1 MRIRIDRT
9 FEGEGDF
16 IVAIPD
22 RGILVIEVK
31 SGAIEIHDGF
41 WLQNGRKMDK
51 APRDQAH
58 RYKNGLMARL
68 EPLCKRRRPWVAVAC
83 AFPDTPFSSE
93 PTEGSVAGAVL
104 GQQDLPYLNEALIA
118 LAERLF
124 NEADRPRD
132 GQWIDALHSLWC
144 ETWTPKLSMGER
156 TQLREQELI
165 ALDAEQLK
173 VLDYVDESPRMLVR
187 GGAGT
192 GKTLIA
198 REMCRRLAARGQQP
212 LYLCFTNA
220 LAAGLRTSWG
230 KHCGVEHCGVEHCGV
245 EHCWV
250 EHCWTVRQ
258 YAADLL
264 ERAGIAMQN
273 GAPQSSWSAETW
285 ELAPLQAATDALPG
299 VEIPHD
305 AVVVDEGQDMSSTDW
320 DLVQAIA
327 QKGPLWVFADERQGF
342 WESRAVPEGVLPA
355 FCRLTMRYR
364 CPEPLARFAD
374 RYALQP
380 EGAPAATGADAD
392 GGPSLPIDELRVVK
406 VPTQSAV
413 PNKVA
418 LEIQKA
424 LGAGMKPRDI
434 AVLTLAGQS
443 RTTLGVADKIG
454 QWPVV
459 RADDPEAR
467 DHVVADTF
475 LRFKGL
481 ERPWIIVTEVYL
493 GERRYDVRMH
503 VALTRATVGCVVVAT
518 AEQIEKDVRLQ
529 VRAAE

>member
-1 MRIRIDRT
+1 MRIRIDRK

-31 SGAIEIHDGF
+31 SGAIEIRDGL
-41 WLQNGRKMDK
+41 WLQNNRKMDK

-58 RYKNGLMARL
+58 RYKNGLIARL
-68 EPLCKRRRPWVAVAC
+68 KPLCKHRLPWVTIAC

-93 PTEGSVAGAVL
+93 PTEGSVSGAVL
-104 GQQDLPYLNEALIA
+104 GQQDLPYLNDALTA
-118 LAERLF
+118 LAKRLF
-124 NEADRPRD
+124 NDTDRPRD
-132 GQWIDALHSLWC
+132 GQWVDVLHALWC

-156 TQLREQELI
+156 TKLREQELI
-165 ALDAEQLK
+165 ALDAEQLE
-173 VLDYVDESPRMLVR
+173 VLDHVDESPRMLVR

-198 REMCRRLAARGQQP
+198 REMCRRLITRGQQP
-212 LYLCFTNA
+212 LYLCFTRA
-220 LAAGLRTSWG
+220 LAAGLRG
-230 KHCGVEHCGVEHCGV
+230 CGVED
-245 EHCWV
+245 
-250 EHCWTVRQ
+250 CWTVRE
-258 YAADLL
+258 YAAHLL
-264 ERAGIAMQN
+264 EHAGIAMQS
-273 GAPQSSWSAETW
+273 GAPQSQWSAETW
-285 ELAPLQAATDALPG
+285 ELAPLQAATDALPN
-299 VEIPHD
+299 VEIPYD

-327 QKGPLWVFADERQGF
+327 QQGTLWVFADERQGF
-342 WESRAVPEGVLPA
+342 WENRAVPEGVLPA
-355 FCRLTMRYR
+355 LCRLTTRYR

-374 RYALQP
+374 RYALQV
-380 EGAPAATGADAD
+380 EAGPAESSADTD
-392 GGPSLPIDELRVVK
+392 GEPSLPIDELRVVK
-406 VPTQSAV
+406 VPSQSAV

-454 QWPVV
+454 QWTVV
-459 RADDPEAR
+459 RADDPKAR

-503 VALTRATVGCVVVAT
+503 VTLTRATVGCVVVAT
-518 AEQIEKDVRLQ
+518 AEQIGKDERLQ
-529 VRAAE
+529 PRPAE